1 VSAFSYTSRDFGTIK
16 QDLLDRAARVIPEW
30 TDRDSSDFGMM
41 LLDLWAFA
49 ADSLHFYMDRAA
61 GEAFLETATQ
71 RESVQAFARLFDYT
85 PQTRTSSRGT
95 ITVRNDSTD
104 GVTVNRY
111 AEFVARN
118 DDRSYI
124 CYSLTSA
131 SVAPLSSVVISAA
144 QGDPILDETLSSIS
158 NGTPSQRYSLSV
170 PGAVVSSIEVFVVED
185 GINPVQYFRVPRMS
199 TARSSER
206 VFEIDILA
214 DNTVD
219 IVFGDFINGLIPPT
233 GSRIYVNYV
242 VSSGTDGNLPANS
255 VVGFAS
261 SVGPNIVVTA
271 SSAFTGAV
279 NDEGINLVKANIPS
293 AIAAQER
300 AVTRSDFV
308 NLATSLTNVAKAS
321 ISYEPTLVTGA
332 SATGG
337 SVTIYAQP
345 YRSDYVRSTDT
356 EQIVPEDVRQEVVDF
371 IQPLSMLGVTVV
383 AAETIEW
390 EPIDVS
396 ITVNVNARSVSSAV
410 VQAVQLNI
418 ENLFEFDNIFF
429 GQRLVLSQIYRRCVD
444 VFGVDYVTVTKFCE
458 AGGSSVESEILVDS
472 LKLPKLGT
480 LTLTA
485 VGGISSGGS

>member
-242 VSSGTDGNLPANS
+242 VSAGTDGNLPANS